1 MGNIGTMKP
10 TFETE
15 RLRIRAPQENDR
27 ADFVAMSMDIDVMR
41 FISDGNLTEEGAN
54 EIADM
59 SIDRADRT
67 YGAWTIEEL
76 STGEFLG
83 WVVLMPLDES
93 DDIEVGYGLVQTA
106 WGRGIAT
113 EAARCLVDY
122 GFGTL
127 GLDEIV
133 AITRPE
139 NVASQNV
146 LQKVG
151 LERDG
156 FRDAYGVEG
165 HFYFRMQNPN

>member
-1 MGNIGTMKP
+1 MKP

-15 RLRIRAPQENDR
+15 RLRIRAPRENDR

-54 EIADM
+54 EIADV
-59 SIDRADRT
+59 SINQADQA
-67 YGAWTIEEL
+67 YGAWTIEDGA
-76 STGEFLG
+76 TGEFLG

-93 DDIEVGYGLVQTA
+93 DDIEVGYGLKKSA

-113 EAARCLVDY
+113 EAARCLVEY
-122 GFGTL
+122 GFDTL
-127 GLDEIV
+127 GLEEIV

-139 NVASQNV
+139 NAASQNV

-151 LERDG
+151 LKRDG
-156 FRDAYGVEG
+156 FRDAYGVKG
-165 HFYFRMQNPN
+165 HFYFRMQTHARD